1 MRLSQFRPISRE
13 TADLLLPMVSAIKVS
28 DFPLDS
34 NTSMVVSLLSGDMAH
49 ITTFWTEDE
58 YRAYF
63 HSAEES
69 GIFPP
74 LFAEKIL
81 MSSSPKVAFIG

>member
-1 MRLSQFRPISRE
+1 
-13 TADLLLPMVSAIKVS
+13 
-28 DFPLDS
+28 
-34 NTSMVVSLLSGDMAH
+34 MAH

-69 GIFPP
+69 GFFP
-74 LFAEKIL
+74 LSLLK
-81 MSSSPKVAFIG
+81 KY